1 MTDLEPPPNDPQKDL
16 ARRAGAPAISPWLIV
31 GLIVLVG
38 AGVYVASALL
48 G

>member
-1 MTDLEPPPNDPQKDL
+1 MTDLEPPPNDPDKDL
-16 ARRAGAPAISPWLIV
+16 SRRAGAPAVSPWLIV

-38 AGVYVASALL
+38 AAVYVVSALT